1 MEPEMIDYSHVLLF
15 SGISNQELLP
25 MLDCL
30 GSYKKNYKSGE
41 IIILTEDAVKNLG
54 IILGGTVKMI
64 KEDIWGNKTLLAVM
78 EEGGLFGEIFTCSH
92 AQTATVTFVAGKE
105 AKILFLPF
113 EKIWNSCTTSCAC
126 HHKLMGNLIS
136 LLADKNVQLI
146 EKLEVT
152 TKKSVREKI
161 SCFLSIQ
168 AQKNNSRY
176 FTVNMGRMELSE
188 FLCVNRSALTREL
201 NLMRAEGLIDF
212 DRNTFKIIKN

>member
-1 MEPEMIDYSHVLLF
+1 MIDYSRVLLF

-41 IIILTEDAVKNLG
+41 IIILTEDAVKSLG
-54 IILGGTVKMI
+54 IILGGSVKMI

-201 NLMRAEGLIDF
+201 NQMRSEGLIDF
-212 DRNTFKIIKN
+212 DRNTFKIIKDQKN

>member
-1 MEPEMIDYSHVLLF
+1 MIDYSHVLLF

-41 IIILTEDAVKNLG
+41 IIILTEDAVKSLG
-54 IILGGTVKMI
+54 IILGGSVKMI

-113 EKIWNSCTTSCAC
+113 EKIWNSCTASCAC

-161 SCFLSIQ
+161 SSFLSIQ

-212 DRNTFKIIKN
+212 DRNTFKIIKNQKN